1 MARGQQSLLCLEW
14 GHFLFSLIVSY
25 TTLFL
30 SLGLPVPRL
39 ILGKPSHRYEESCLK
54 TEVEGNSSQNPP
66 WRRRALNLAE
76 NCRTNPLAHIF
87 HFTHEDA
94 PGLGDVLLQTKPW
107 NPGLH
112 ASRPASVISHQC
124 SHVMDLLV
132 KRLLWIEIAL
142 LGSCREESHLN
153 DKTCLSF
160 SPLSKASL

>member
-1 MARGQQSLLCLEW
+1 M
-14 GHFLFSLIVSY
+14 SY
-25 TTLFL
+25 STLFL
-30 SLGLPVPRL
+30 PLHLPVPWP
-39 ILGKPSHRYEESCLK
+39 ILGEPNHRYEESCLK
-54 TEVEGNSSQNPP
+54 TEVEGDLSQNPP
-66 WRRRALNLAE
+66 WRLWALNLAK
-76 NCRTNPLAHIF
+76 NCRNPLAHIF

-94 PGLGDVLLQTKPW
+94 PGLEDEGLQAEPW
-107 NPGLH
+107 KPGLP
-112 ASRPASVISHQC
+112 ASRPAPVVSHQC